1 MSRGR
6 RVRVGELSSAHDDG
20 MPDLLRDYGSHKSTR
35 AELEPP
41 DCCSWG
47 WPMSGDP
54 SEIDALT
61 PQ

>member
-1 MSRGR
+1 
-6 RVRVGELSSAHDDG
+6 VGELSSAHDDG
-20 MPDLLRDYGSHKSTR
+20 MPDLLRDYGSDKSTR

-61 PQ
+61 LQ